1 MIKFAGDV
9 MDTNYE
15 VITFTS
21 KNIFLRKPR
30 VAIFAGI
37 IKIVII
43 LLKQH
48 LKAQKTLKRLEI
60 MYQNP
65 DCISVFLDITKFSDF
80 L

>member
-30 VAIFAGI
+30 VAILAGI